1 MSKFNLSKAVEKA
14 KFVVQKRNLN
24 SPNIKAQVLMNI
36 DVSGSAQGLFK
47 SGQIQEAFQRVL
59 PVGILFDDNGEVDVF
74 TFQSGDA
81 ICHIEPTATEKN
93 YEGYIETNILKNKKV
108 PLWGGT
114 DYANVIR
121 ENLRSMGFL
130 KQKSVE
136 EDVVVE
142 KGGWFSKDKVEKRSV
157 VKTVLESSSSS
168 GFPSIVYFFTDG
180 ENFDQRETLAI
191 LQACQEAKTQMY
203 FHFIGIGNANFKFI
217 EMLGD
222 KFDNTGFLN
231 IKDLSKINDDII
243 YEQLLP
249 EELCTWLAKSK

>member
-14 KFVVQKRNLN
+14 KFVVQKRNL
-24 SPNIKAQVLMNI
+24 PDVKAQVLMNI

-108 PLWGGT
+108 SLWGGT

-142 KGGWFSKDKVEKRSV
+142 KGGWFSKAKTRSV
-157 VKTVLESSSSS
+157 KSFKLSFKVLMAKRILAAVWFVVLIRSSFILR
-168 GFPSIVYFFTDG
+168 GFWGHRLTRQ
-180 ENFDQRETLAI
+180 QR
-191 LQACQEAKTQMY
+191 
-203 FHFIGIGNANFKFI
+203 
-217 EMLGD
+217 
-222 KFDNTGFLN
+222 FLE
-231 IKDLSKINDDII
+231 DLRG
-243 YEQLLP
+243 
-249 EELCTWLAKSK
+249 